1 MATMYIRR
9 FNFKDSL
16 SDAQVV
22 DALNFLL
29 KEVVPAAE
37 RVPGVHACRV
47 LSGAGALRADLTLTI
62 EMDDAGVYEKALM
75 DAQVRQLLGR
85 LYGSWDLKTATQV
98 FRREVT
104 AELIGALSSTE

>member
-22 DALNFLL
+22 DGLNFLL
-29 KEVVPAAE
+29 KEVIPAAE
-37 RVPGVHACRV
+37 RVPGVRTCR
-47 LSGAGALRADLTLTI
+47 LFSGAGALRADLTLTA
-62 EMDDAGVYEKALM
+62 EMDDAGAYERLLM
-75 DAQVRQLLGR
+75 DPQVRLLLGR
-85 LYGSWDLKTATQV
+85 LYGSWDLNTASQA
-98 FRREVT
+98 FRREIT